1 MIETNIKIEKRNFI
15 IKNQQ
20 TSGISAKPFHY
31 FDSFRQNLIS
41 FPQFNLKPPDSGG
54 KAVPIGQPVSAKFSR
69 GTGP

>member
-1 MIETNIKIEKRNFI
+1 M

-20 TSGISAKPFHY
+20 TSGISAKPFQY

-54 KAVPIGQPVSAKFSR
+54 KAAGIEQPASVKISMGGQDHE
-69 GTGP
+69 